1 MLCFGAG
8 PDCERIGVMGTIY
21 TAAKMWHYPE
31 QLVAL
36 KSGKLAAP
44 VHIRL
49 KPTNVC
55 NHNCYFCAYRIED
68 LDLGGDMNLKDR
80 LAPEKMAEIV
90 EDIVDM
96 GVKAVTFT
104 GGGEPL
110 LYPTFAKTV
119 EDLAAGN
126 VKVSVLTN
134 ASQLS
139 GKKADVLARH
149 ATWVRVSIDGW
160 DGASYAEYRG
170 VDENEFDKVISNLTA
185 FSSLGSDCVLG
196 ASIIVDH
203 RNASH
208 IAELAST
215 LKTAGVAHAKISAC
229 VVSNNGADNNAY
241 HADFSHIVKDQIE
254 RARIL
259 NGDGFE
265 IIDHYHELAER
276 FDKDYDDCPFLQFL
290 TVIGA
295 DGVVYTCQD
304 KAYTKSGTLGSLKGR
319 RFRDYWYSEENRQAM
334 NALTPSSVCGHH
346 CVAETKN
353 RLLLDY
359 LDSDPAHRPFV

>member
-1 MLCFGAG
+1 MGA
-8 PDCERIGVMGTIY
+8 IY
-21 TAAKMWHYPE
+21 TASKMWHYPA
-31 QLVAL
+31 QLEAL
-36 KSGKLAAP
+36 KSGVIAAP
-44 VHIRL
+44 VHVRL

-55 NHNCYFCAYRIED
+55 NHNCYFCAYRTDD
-68 LDLGGDMNLKDR
+68 LDLGSDINLTDR
-80 LAPEKMAEIV
+80 IAPEKMVEIV
-90 EDIVDM
+90 EDIIEM

-110 LYPTFAKTV
+110 LYPTFTKTV
-119 EDLAAGN
+119 EDLAAGA

-139 GKKADVLARH
+139 GKRAEVLARH

-160 DGASYAEYRG
+160 DGPSYAEYRG
-170 VDENEFDKVISNLTA
+170 VNEGEFDKVINNLTA
-185 FSSLGSDCVLG
+185 FSRLQSECVLG

-203 RNASH
+203 RNAAH
-208 IAELAST
+208 IADLAAT
-215 LKTAGVAHAKISAC
+215 LKAAGVAHAKISAC
-229 VVSNNGADNNAY
+229 VVANNGAENNAY
-241 HADFSHIVKDQIE
+241 HAGVSDVVKAQIDTA
-254 RARIL
+254 RAL

-265 IIDHYHELAER
+265 VIDHYHELAER
-276 FDKDYDDCPFLQFL
+276 FDKDYDSCPFLQFL

-304 KAYTKSGTLGSLKGR
+304 KAYTETGTLGSLESR
-319 RFRDYWYSEENRQAM
+319 RFSDFWFSDDNQQSMR
-334 NALTPSSVCGHH
+334 ALTPSDVCGHH
-346 CVAETKN
+346 CVAESKN

>member
-1 MLCFGAG
+1 
-8 PDCERIGVMGTIY
+8 MGSIY

-31 QLVAL
+31 QLEAL
-36 KSGKLAAP
+36 KSGKPVTP

-55 NHNCYFCAYRIED
+55 NHSCYFCAYRTDD
-68 LDLGGDMNLKDR
+68 LDLGGEMNLKDR

-90 EDIVDM
+90 EDIVEM
-96 GVKAVTFT
+96 KVKAVTFT

-110 LYPTFAKTV
+110 LYPGISQYI
-119 EDLAAGN
+119 EQLAEGG
-126 VKVSVLTN
+126 VKVSMLTN

-139 GKKADVLARH
+139 GKRADVLARH

-160 DGASYAEYRG
+160 DGPSYAKYRG
-170 VDENEFDKVISNLTA
+170 VDEAEFDKVINNLTA
-185 FSSLGSDCVLG
+185 FSKLDSSCVLG

-203 RNASH
+203 RNAMH
-208 IAELAST
+208 IAELART
-215 LKTAGVAHAKISAC
+215 LKSAGVAHAKISAC
-229 VVSNNGADNNAY
+229 VVSNDGAENNAY
-241 HADFSHIVKDQIE
+241 HAEFGSIVKEQIAQ
-254 RARIL
+254 ARLL

-265 IIDHYHELAER
+265 VIDHYHELAER
-276 FDKDYDDCPFLQFL
+276 FDKDYDSCPFLNFL

-304 KAYTKSGTLGSLKGR
+304 KAYTTSGKLGSLEGR
-319 RFRDYWYSEENRQAM
+319 RFRDFWFSDDNQQAM
-334 NALTPSSVCGHH
+334 QALTPSSSCSHH
-346 CVAETKN
+346 CVAESKN
-353 RLLLDY
+353 RLLLDF

>member
-1 MLCFGAG
+1 
-8 PDCERIGVMGTIY
+8 MGTIY

-31 QLVAL
+31 QLEAL
-36 KSGKLAAP
+36 KSGKLVAP

-55 NHNCYFCAYRIED
+55 NHNCYFCAYRTDD
-68 LDLGGDMNLKDR
+68 LDLGGDMDLKDK
-80 LAPEKMAEIV
+80 LAPEKMVEIV

-110 LYPTFAKTV
+110 LYPTFVKTV
-119 EDLAAGN
+119 EQLAAGD
-126 VKVSVLTN
+126 VRVSVLTN
-134 ASQLS
+134 ASQLG
-139 GKKADVLARH
+139 GKRADVLARH

-160 DGASYAEYRG
+160 DGPSYAEYRG
-170 VDENEFDKVISNLTA
+170 VDVNEFDKVITNLTA
-185 FSSLGSDCVLG
+185 FSRLESDCVLG

-203 RNASH
+203 RNAPH
-208 IAELAST
+208 IASLAQT
-215 LKTAGVAHAKISAC
+215 LKQAGVAHAKISAC
-229 VVSNNGADNNAY
+229 VVSNDGAENNAY
-241 HADFSHIVKDQIE
+241 HAGFGDVVKEQIALT
-254 RARIL
+254 RDL

-276 FDKDYDDCPFLQFL
+276 FDKDYDSCPFLQFL

-295 DGVVYTCQD
+295 DGKVYTCQD
-304 KAYTKSGTLGSLKGR
+304 KAYTKTGTLGSLAGR
-319 RFRDYWYSEENRQAM
+319 RFKDFWYSDDNQKAM
-334 NALTPSSVCGHH
+334 QSLNPSQICGHH
-346 CVAETKN
+346 CVAEAKN